1 MGIHR
6 FAPIPGFIGDMGW
19 LPLRYT
25 RQIELLRYWNKL
37 IKLDN
42 DRLTKKIFKYDY
54 NLKLPY
60 SWCHTVENLLTSYSM
75 NYVFENLNQ
84 CDLLVI
90 KNKVTESFQIEWKT
104 QLENKQK
111 LRFYKLFK
119 TLPDPELYIT
129 TNLNCMERSLL
140 SQLRLGILPIAIET
154 GRYKSVPKHRRICEF
169 CNIDK
174 VENEIHVLF
183 ECSVYEEERLNW
195 LEQLDINNTNVPVNN
210 LLTIMFKHPRQ
221 TGKYLVKIME
231 KRRKLLYI

>member
-1 MGIHR
+1 
-6 FAPIPGFIGDMGW
+6 
-19 LPLRYT
+19 
-25 RQIELLRYWNKL
+25 
-37 IKLDN
+37 
-42 DRLTKKIFKYDY
+42 
-54 NLKLPY
+54 
-60 SWCHTVENLLTSYSM
+60 M

-129 TNLNCMERSLL
+129 TNLNCMEHSLL

-210 LLTIMFKHPRQ
+210 ILTIMFKHPRQ